1 MLDFEFVPSSGG
13 RRIFLAISSMMANN
27 ELLLTNLVHKF
38 YWRLPD
44 GAEGETVN
52 MSESTGVTVHMK
64 SLLLDVS
71 YSTHEELFRDWI
83 MKGSKV
89 K

>member
-64 SLLLDVS
+64 SS
-71 YSTHEELFRDWI
+71 S
-83 MKGSKV
+83 S
-89 K
+89 